1 MAGYFSEKTLD
12 TLHRGRSRLKM
23 QYIDLWGRYYSRSYR
38 SERAREYAVHG
49 FCRRLAML
57 LRAVDRV
64 FEILPP
70 ELEDIPEREDVE
82 DATIA
87 IQSFVLNTFGCFD
100 NLLWVWVFEKDVK
113 EKDGSDL
120 KPKDVSLGNKL
131 VRGSFTD
138 EFRAYIDS
146 RQDWFNHIRHFRD
159 SLAHRIPLYIPPY
172 VVATENIDEHNR
184 LERAA
189 VEALNRPDIQEH
201 DRLRSEQKKLARF
214 RPWMTHSVYEQS
226 PMVVF
231 HGQLLADYNT
241 VDEFGRTMLEELN
254 R

>member
-1 MAGYFSEKTLD
+1 ENPDGKRLGSVAPWRAALPARSSRRLKPTTKTNAMPRPRRRRARSSRPSDLSNRRPHEACPPVWASAKPLQVLLGSGDEKTLD
-12 TLHRGRSRLKM
+12 TLHPGRSRLKM
-23 QYIDLWGRYYSRSYR
+23 QYIDLWGRYCSRSYR

-49 FCRRLAML
+49 FCRRLGML

-120 KPKDVSLGNKL
+120 
-131 VRGSFTD
+131 
-138 EFRAYIDS
+138 
-146 RQDWFNHIRHFRD
+146 
-159 SLAHRIPLYIPPY
+159 
-172 VVATENIDEHNR
+172 
-184 LERAA
+184 
-189 VEALNRPDIQEH
+189 
-201 DRLRSEQKKLARF
+201 
-214 RPWMTHSVYEQS
+214 
-226 PMVVF
+226 
-231 HGQLLADYNT
+231 
-241 VDEFGRTMLEELN
+241 
-254 R
+254 